1 MYFQRRNW
9 AWVWRSP
16 KYEWRSYPHCVF
28 WKYELCLLIETLVEE
43 DQEKFS
49 DFWETIVLGV
59 IGETLDDEDNIT
71 GIRAIDKSNPYKK
84 QINYRIEVWF
94 KNWNDEQFKN
104 TLKDRIEKIA
114 EACEVSPKDIS
125 FSQNDYSKWAAKWK
139 WSGLKMEYI
148 VFFVIS

>member
-1 MYFQRRNW
+1 M
-9 AWVWRSP
+9 
-16 KYEWRSYPHCVF
+16 
-28 WKYELCLLIETLVEE
+28 
-43 DQEKFS
+43 
-49 DFWETIVLGV
+49 GV

-104 TLKDRIEKIA
+104 ILKDRIEKIA

-125 FSQNDYSKWAAKWK
+125 FSQNDYSKWAVK
-139 WSGLKMEYI
+139 
-148 VFFVIS
+148 